1 MTENVEAVAPLDLAA
16 QRSRL
21 GDRVEQAIQRVVEHG
36 RFIMGPEV
44 FELEERLA
52 AFCGAPHAVSCSSG
66 TDALLLALMGWG
78 VGSGDA
84 VFVPAFTFAASAE
97 VIVLAGATPVFVDVD
112 PATFNLDVASL
123 EAAVTADLGRRP
135 AGVIAV
141 DLFGQPAD
149 YDAIRALAAEHGMW
163 VLSDA
168 AQSFGSTL
176 DGRGA
181 GTYGDAVATSFFPTK
196 PLGCYG
202 DGGAVFT
209 AEAEMAARLR
219 SLRVHGE
226 GEHPYDHP
234 RIGMTGRL
242 DTIQAAILLQKLDI
256 LGEEIEARQRLAE
269 RYSAELSEV
278 AVVPTVDKR
287 ASSAWAQYTV
297 QLDCRDAVA
306 ARMAEW
312 GVPTAVYYPKPVH
325 HQPAYAGF
333 PVAPGGLPVAEA
345 VPQRVLSLPVHPYM
359 TEGAQGRV
367 IDALRRAVAEL
378 RMAGGSVEAPGRTG
392 R

>member
-1 MTENVEAVAPLDLAA
+1 MTEPITALDLAA
-16 QRSRL
+16 QRARL
-21 GDRVEQAIQRVVEHG
+21 GDRIERALQRVVEHG

-52 AFCGAPHAVSCSSG
+52 SFCGAPHAISCSSG
-66 TDALLLALMGWG
+66 TDALLLALMAWG
-78 VGSGDA
+78 VGPGDA

-112 PATFNLDVASL
+112 PVSFNLDVASL
-123 EAAVTADLGRRP
+123 AAAVAAQRELRP

-149 YDAIRALAAEHGMW
+149 YAAIHVLAAEHGMW

-209 AEAEMAARLR
+209 ADPEMADRLR
-219 SLRVHGE
+219 SHRVHGQ
-226 GEHPYDHP
+226 GEHPYTHP

-242 DTIQAAILLQKLDI
+242 DTIQAAVLLQKLDI
-256 LGEEIEARQRLAE
+256 LGEEIEARQRLAD
-269 RYSAELSEV
+269 RYSAELADV
-278 AVVPTVDKR
+278 AVVPVVDDR
-287 ASSAWAQYTV
+287 ATSAWAQYTV

-312 GVPTAVYYPKPVH
+312 GVPTAVYYPIPL
-325 HQPAYAGF
+325 HQQRAYARF

-345 VPQRVLSLPVHPYM
+345 VSQRVLSLPVHPYLS
-359 TEGAQGRV
+359 EGAQGRV
-367 IDALRRAVAEL
+367 IDALRRAVAETSG
-378 RMAGGSVEAPGRTG
+378 AGSVGAAGRTG
-392 R
+392 P

>member
-1 MTENVEAVAPLDLAA
+1 MTEAITALDLAA
-16 QRSRL
+16 QRARL
-21 GDRVEQAIQRVVEHG
+21 GDRIERAIQRVVEHG

-52 AFCGAPHAVSCSSG
+52 EFCGAPHAVSCSSG
-66 TDALLLALMGWG
+66 TDALLLALMAWG
-78 VGSGDA
+78 VGPGDA

-112 PATFNLDVASL
+112 PVSFNLDVASL
-123 EAAVTADLGRRP
+123 EAAVATDHGLRP

-149 YDAIRALAAEHGMW
+149 YAAIRGLADEHGMYL
-163 VLSDA
+163 LSDA

-176 DGRGA
+176 AGRGA

-209 AEAEMAARLR
+209 ADAEMADRLR
-219 SLRVHGE
+219 SLRVHGQ
-226 GEHPYDHP
+226 GEHSYSHP

-242 DTIQAAILLQKLDI
+242 DTIQAAVLLQKLDI
-256 LGEEIEARQRLAE
+256 LGEEIEARQRLAD
-269 RYSAELSEV
+269 RYSAELADV
-278 AVVPTVDKR
+278 AVVPLVDDG
-287 ASSAWAQYTV
+287 ATSAWAQYTV

-312 GVPTAVYYPKPVH
+312 GVPTAVYYPKPLH
-325 HQPAYAGF
+325 QQPAYARF

-345 VPQRVLSLPVHPYM
+345 VSQRVLSLPIHPYL
-359 TEGAQGRV
+359 TDAGQRRV
-367 IDALRRAVAEL
+367 VDALRGAVADV
-378 RMAGGSVEAPGRTG
+378 RRAGGSVQVPGRTD